1 MRTWRSWI
9 AALLLMLP
17 GVSWAEE
24 VADPPLPEET
34 LPDGAAPN
42 DEEVE
47 GAATEKGMDTPPAPP
62 NWPNARWTNLL
73 RVEVTPW
80 ALLPRGGVGTDEG
93 FLQVAP
99 TIVFERGADFGI
111 SLGAPIRL
119 RMWGQKDGGVFRRE
133 DWDTLSDWGQLV
145 RSLKLG
151 SDRAPLG
158 VWFGRLEDYG
168 LLSGHLVRRYSNTLN
183 PDYHPAAGALTGTLG
198 PVYVEAF
205 ASDVLGARLMGAEA
219 ELDLEHVL
227 FGKPKQK
234 ARYTLGVSAVHD
246 WGRAGG
252 RSPSVTLAHMDAVAM
267 VVIRPGFEAHVFA
280 GWGGRPGEG
289 GAWGAVAGVGADAM
303 TPTLD
308 LILRLEARSQR
319 GGFRQGFI
327 GADYELARFQAAGT
341 EGVPLADATF
351 PDGYSVFGEAHVGW
365 DAVRYGGLRKHL
377 KLSLGAEAFSWGRFD
392 VDGRVSMQ
400 LFERALE
407 VALKGLAVGAGKP
420 GARYLGAAEV
430 RWRFLGGKLYAMG
443 TGGTLLFPTA
453 EGPLRPGAFASVGLG
468 VDNAR

>member
-1 MRTWRSWI
+1 MHRKRRCLS
-9 AALLLMLP
+9 ALLLMLS

-24 VADPPLPEET
+24 IEDPPLPEALEEEI
-34 LPDGAAPN
+34 LPAGAAP
-42 DEEVE
+42 DD
-47 GAATEKGMDTPPAPP
+47 APAPS

-73 RVEVTPW
+73 RVEVAQW
-80 ALLPRGGVGTDEG
+80 VLLPRGGVGTDEG

-99 TIVFERGADFGI
+99 TIVFEHGADFGI

-151 SDRAPLG
+151 ADTAPLG
-158 VWFGRLEDYG
+158 VWFGKLEDYG

-219 ELDLEHVL
+219 ELDVEHVL

-234 ARYTLGVSAVHD
+234 ARYTLGLSAVHD

-267 VVIRPGFEAHVFA
+267 VLIRPGFEAHVFA

-308 LILRLEARSQR
+308 LILRLEARRQR

-351 PDGYSVFGEAHVGW
+351 PDGYSVFGEAQVGW
-365 DAVRYGGLRKHL
+365 DAVRYGGSRKHL
-377 KLSLGAEAFSWGRFD
+377 KLSLGAEVFSWGRFD
-392 VDGRVSMQ
+392 VDGRVAVQ
-400 LFERALE
+400 LFERSLE
-407 VALKGLAVGAGKP
+407 VALKGLGVGMGQP
-420 GARYLGAAEV
+420 GARYLGAVEV

-443 TGGTLLFPTA
+443 TGGTLLFLTA
-453 EGPLRPGAFASVGLG
+453 DGTLRPGAFTSVGLG